1 MLTIDGSRGEGGGQ
15 ILRSSLALSIVTGTP
30 VRIENIRAGRAKPGL
45 MRQHLTAVNSAA
57 AICGGSLDGARIGS
71 PALTF
76 KPGRT
81 KAGDYQFS
89 IGTAGSTTLV
99 LQTVLLPLLLADEPS
114 RITLE
119 GGTHNPHAPPFD
131 FLAKAY
137 LPQVCRMGPAITA
150 TLERC
155 GFYPAGGGRFTVEI
169 SPVSKLGRIELME
182 RGEAKGH
189 RARAIV
195 ANLGRHVG
203 ERELRVVR
211 NRLNWGEP
219 SLLLEE
225 APDAP
230 GQGNVLMLEL
240 AYENVTE
247 VFTAFGEVNRAAEA
261 VAMSAVDQCRK
272 YLAATAPVGEY
283 LTDQLML
290 PMAIAG
296 AGCFRS
302 TGLSLH
308 AQTHVELIH
317 AFLGARIRTQPGPG
331 GSVDVL
337 FD

>member
-30 VRIENIRAGRAKPGL
+30 FRIENIRAGRAKPGL
-45 MRQHLTAVNSAA
+45 MRQHLTAVNAAA
-57 AICGGSLDGARIGS
+57 AICGGNVDGARVGS
-71 PALTF
+71 TSLVF
-76 KPGRT
+76 KPGRA
-81 KAGDYQFS
+81 KAGEYTFS

-99 LQTVLLPLLLADEPS
+99 LQTVLLPLLLADGPS
-114 RITLE
+114 RVTLE
-119 GGTHNPHAPPFD
+119 GGTHNPHAPPYD

-137 LPQVCRMGPAITA
+137 LPLVNRMGPGITA

-169 SPVSKLGRIELME
+169 SPVSKLGRIEVME

-189 RARAIV
+189 CARAIV
-195 ANLGRHVG
+195 VNLGRHIG
-203 ERELRVVR
+203 ERELRMVR
-211 NRLNWGEP
+211 SRLNWNEP

-225 APDAP
+225 MPDAP
-230 GQGNVLMLEL
+230 GQGNILMLEL
-240 AYENVTE
+240 EYVHVTE

-272 YLAATAPVGEY
+272 YLTATAPVGEY

-290 PMAIAG
+290 PMAIARSG
-296 AGCFRS
+296 SFRS

-308 AQTHVELIH
+308 AQTHLELIH
-317 AFLGARIRTQPGPG
+317 AFLETRIRTQPGPDG
-331 GSVDVL
+331 ATDIH

>member
-57 AICGGSLDGARIGS
+57 AICGGDVEGARIGS
-71 PALTF
+71 TSLMF
-76 KPGRT
+76 KPGRAR
-81 KAGDYQFS
+81 AGEYTFS

-99 LQTVLLPLLLADEPS
+99 LQTVLLPLVLADGPS

-119 GGTHNPHAPPFD
+119 GGTHNPHAPPYD
-131 FLAKAY
+131 FLARAY
-137 LPQVCRMGPAITA
+137 LPLVQRMGPRINT
-150 TLERC
+150 TLDRW

-169 SPVSKLGRIELME
+169 SPVSRLGRIELME
-182 RGEAKGH
+182 RGAARGH

-195 ANLGRHVG
+195 ANLGRHIA
-203 ERELRVVR
+203 ERELRMVR
-211 NRLNWGEP
+211 SRLNWGEP
-219 SLLLEE
+219 SLMLEE
-225 APDAP
+225 MPDAP
-230 GQGNVLMLEL
+230 GPGNVLMLEL
-240 AYENVTE
+240 EYEHVTE

-272 YLAATAPVGEY
+272 YLTATAPVGEY

-290 PMAIAG
+290 PMAIAR

-302 TGLSLH
+302 TGLSRH
-308 AQTHVELIH
+308 AETHIELIR
-317 AFLGARIRTQPGPG
+317 AFLDTRIQTQPGPG
-331 GSVDVL
+331 GSVDVM